1 MSAILQTKRG
11 NITYSDDYIGAI
23 AGMATTEC
31 YGVVGMSSKKMTD
44 GFVELLGR
52 ENLRRG
58 VRIFTD
64 QSNTLRIDLYIVV
77 QYGISIAATSNS
89 IIETVRYH
97 VEKATGLNVREVNI
111 SVSGIRV
118 HK

>member
-11 NITYSDDYIGAI
+11 NITYSDEYIGSI
-23 AGMATTEC
+23 AGLATTEC
-31 YGVVGMSSKKMTD
+31 YGVVGMSSTKMTD
-44 GFVELLGR
+44 GIVELLGR

-64 QSNTLRIDLYIVV
+64 QSNALRIDLFIVV
-77 QYGISIAATSNS
+77 QYGISITATSSS

-97 VEKATGLNVREVNI
+97 VERATGLIVKEVNI
-111 SVSGIRV
+111 IISGIRV
-118 HK
+118 NK

>member
-64 QSNTLRIDLYIVV
+64 QSNTLRIDRGAIWNFHCRHIQQHHRDSAVSCGKS
-77 QYGISIAATSNS
+77 YGPERAGS
-89 IIETVRYH
+89 
-97 VEKATGLNVREVNI
+97 
-111 SVSGIRV
+111 
-118 HK
+118 